1 MNASQP
7 GTDQARVPSPALLM
21 QLGLAYRSSAVL
33 FAAVNLDIF
42 TLLSSGPK
50 TAEQLAEACGAHPR
64 AIQLLLNACV
74 VEGLLVADGPTYSN
88 SAVAAGY
95 LTRTSPQF
103 SANGFKYAE
112 NLYPAW
118 GRLTD
123 LLRDGKPPMPASV
136 MLGDS
141 KEVTRAFVH
150 AMHER
155 ARGIGSILPYLNL
168 DGRKHLLDIG
178 GGPGTYSVALVERTP
193 GLRATVLDVP
203 GVVEVAQELVGAS
216 GYADRVRLVAGDYLK
231 SDFGSG
237 YDAGLLSGMM
247 HRESPDSCRL
257 LLRKT
262 FDALDQGGVAIVS
275 DVFFDDETKRT
286 PPFTVYF
293 ALNMMLTSDDGSAH
307 AKTEMA
313 AWMRDVGFTG
323 VDVLE
328 LPKPNP
334 HSLVTG
340 TKP

>member
-7 GTDQARVPSPALLM
+7 GTDQMRVPSPALLM

-33 FAAVNLDIF
+33 FTAVNLDVF
-42 TLLSSGPK
+42 TKVASGPK
-50 TAEQLAEACGAHPR
+50 TADELAALCDAHLP
-64 AIQLLLNACV
+64 AMQLLLNACV
-74 VEGLLVADGPTYSN
+74 VEGLLVADGAAYAN

-95 LTRTSPQF
+95 LARSSPEF

-123 LLRDGKPPMPASV
+123 LLRDGRPPMPASV
-136 MLGDS
+136 MLGES
-141 KEVTRAFVH
+141 KEQTRAFVL

-168 DGRKHLLDIG
+168 QGRKHLLDIG
-178 GGPGTYSVALVERTP
+178 GGPGTYSVALVQQTP

-203 GVVEVAQELVGAS
+203 GVVDVAQELVDAS
-216 GYADRVRLVAGDYLK
+216 GSADRVRLRAGDYLT
-231 SDFGSG
+231 SDFGAG
-237 YDAGLLSGMM
+237 YDAALLSGMM
-247 HRESPDSCRL
+247 HRESPESCRL

-262 FDALDQGGVAIVS
+262 FDALEPGGLAIVS

-313 AWMRDVGFTG
+313 AWMRDVGF
-323 VDVLE
+323 VRVEVRE
-328 LPKPNP
+328 LPKPNA

-340 TKP
+340 TKA